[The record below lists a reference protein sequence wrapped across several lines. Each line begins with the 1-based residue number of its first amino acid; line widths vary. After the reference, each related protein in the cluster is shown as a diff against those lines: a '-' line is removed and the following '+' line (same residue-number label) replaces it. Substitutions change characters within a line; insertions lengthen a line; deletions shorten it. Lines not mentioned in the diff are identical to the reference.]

1 MDMPTVSIVVPNY
14 NHGRFLPKRIES
26 ILRQSYQDFELILLD
41 DCSTDDSRAVLSR
54 YAGDPRVRLEFSQ
67 VNSGNPFKQWN
78 KGVRLARGKYIWI
91 AESDDYADEHLLEKL
106 VSRLDEDPSAVLCYC
121 RSWRVSAD
129 DKVSGFSDW
138 FLTDHVDQQKWTA
151 DFSADGREECRR
163 YFVRY
168 NNIPNASSVLFRSN
182 VYQSIGGADER
193 LVFCGDWKTW
203 ATMALS
209 GGTISYVAEPLNY
222 HRFHT
227 ASVTERSERN
237 GVSAIEA
244 LHIVSWILER
254 VDVDQAVRAN
264 VCEDLSH
271 LWIPAVLNRRL
282 PISLRWAI
290 LRDAA
295 MIDHNVLRRLVQS
308 TLTALRMTLAR
319 RWRSLRTA

>member
-1 MDMPTVSIVVPNY
+1 MPTVSVVVPNY
-14 NHGRFLPKRIES
+14 NHARFLPKRIES

-41 DCSTDDSRAVLSR
+41 DCSTDDSRAILSQ
-54 YAGDPRVRLEFSQ
+54 YAVDPRVRLEFNQ
-67 VNSGNPFKQWN
+67 VNSGGPFKQWN

-106 VSRLDEDPSAVLCYC
+106 VPRLDEDPSAVLCYC

-129 DKVSGFSDW
+129 DKLSGFSDW
-138 FLTDHVDQQKWTA
+138 FLTEHVDQQKWTA
-151 DFSADGREECRR
+151 DFSADGREECRE

-168 NNIPNASSVLFRSN
+168 NNIPNASSVLFRRN
-182 VYQSIGGADER
+182 VYQSIGGADEK

-237 GVSAIEA
+237 GVWAIEA
-244 LHIVSWILER
+244 LHIVSWILQR
-254 VDVDQAVRAN
+254 LDVDQAVRAN
-264 VCEDLSH
+264 VCEDLSF
-271 LWIPAVLNRRL
+271 LWIPVVLNSRF

-290 LRDAA
+290 LREAA
-295 MIDHNVLRRLVQS
+295 TVDHNAVRRLVHP

-319 RWRSLRTA
+319 RWRSLRAA